1 MSQPNPI
8 PINALFLGDFVTQL
22 VVVLDTDT
30 IRELAD
36 KVAHHVIGRRIPPC
50 DAPMVV
56 YLDGGRT
63 LPMDVTVAQAGIA
76 PLQNVN
82 VRYVG

>member
-36 KVAHHVIGRRIPPC
+36 KVAHHVVGKRIPPR

-56 YLDGGRT
+56 YLEGGRT
-63 LPMDVTVAQAGIA
+63 LPLDATVAQAGIA
-76 PLQNVN
+76 PMQSVN
-82 VRYVG
+82 VRYAD